1 MCAESR
7 PQTQAYT
14 NLVQMKNIDINTL
27 VRENIRNLKPYR
39 SARDDFDSGILLDAN
54 ENSFGA
60 PFADDLDLNR
70 YPMPYQEQLRDQIA
84 AFRGVNRENV
94 FVGVGSDEAIDLLFR
109 IFCRPGKDRII
120 INPPTYGMYKVS
132 ANINDVAVDEVLLT
146 ESFQLQPEK
155 VLAAVQPE
163 TKIIFICSP
172 NNPTANS
179 MSVTDIAKITEGFD
193 GIVVVDE
200 AYIDFSRQGSLANN
214 ISEFPNLVVLQTM
227 SKSFGLAGIR
237 LGIALAN
244 PEVIS
249 YMMKVKAPY
258 NVNKLTSQKAIQAF
272 ADLDHVKKNIQSVMA
287 ERERV
292 ISKLVTQSNVEKV
305 FPTDANFVLFR
316 ITDAENVYHKLA
328 EEGVI
333 VRYRGNEPHCENCL
347 RLTVG
352 TSAENDRFFAA
363 LQNIE

>member
-1 MCAESR
+1 
-7 PQTQAYT
+7 
-14 NLVQMKNIDINTL
+14 MKKTYISSL
-27 VRENIRNLKPYR
+27 VRENIRDLKPYR
-39 SARDDFDSGILLDAN
+39 SARDDFYSGILLDAN

-60 PFADDLDLNR
+60 PFADELALNR

-146 ESFQLQPEK
+146 ESFQLLPEK
-155 VLAAVQPE
+155 ILASVQPE

-179 MSVTDIAKITEGFD
+179 MSVTDIAKVLEEFD

-214 ISEFPNLVVLQTM
+214 IAEFPNLVVLQTL

-258 NVNKLTSQKAIQAF
+258 NVNKLTSQKALEGF
-272 ADLDHVKKNIQSVMA
+272 ANLDHVKKNIESIME

-292 ISKLVTQSNVEKV
+292 IGKLVSNARVEKV
-305 FPTDANFVLFR
+305 FPTDANFVMFR
-316 ITDAENVYHKLA
+316 IADAEDVYRKLA
-328 EEGVI
+328 DEGVI
-333 VRYRGNEPHCENCL
+333 IRYRGNEPHCENCL
-347 RLTVG
+347 RLTIG
-352 TSAENDRFFAA
+352 TAAENDRFFAA

>member
-1 MCAESR
+1 
-7 PQTQAYT
+7 
-14 NLVQMKNIDINTL
+14 MKKMDIHAL
-27 VRENIRNLKPYR
+27 VRENIVNLKPYR

-60 PFADDLDLNR
+60 PFADDMDLNR
-70 YPMPYQEQLRDQIA
+70 YPMPYQEELRDKIA
-84 AFRGVNRENV
+84 AFRGLKRENV

-146 ESFQLQPEK
+146 ESFQLQPERILET
-155 VLAAVQPE
+155 VTPE

-172 NNPTANS
+172 NNPTGNS
-179 MSVTDIAKITEGFD
+179 MDANDVIKVMEGFN

-214 ISEFPNLVVLQTM
+214 LKDFDNLVVLQTM

-237 LGIALAN
+237 LGKALAS
-244 PEVIS
+244 PEIIS

-258 NVNKLTSQKAIQAF
+258 NVNKLTSTIASKAF
-272 ADLDHVKKNIQSVMA
+272 SNLDNLKKNIQSILD

-292 ISKLVTQSNVEKV
+292 VGKLVTYSQVEKV
-305 FPTDANFVLFR
+305 YPTDANYVMFR
-316 ITDAENVYHKLA
+316 VPDALNVYKKIA
-328 EEGVI
+328 DEGVVI
-333 VRYRGNEPHCENCL
+333 RYRGNEPHCENCL
-347 RLTVG
+347 RLTIG
-352 TSAENDRFFAA
+352 TKIENDRFFAA
-363 LQNIE
+363 LEKVLNDK

>member
-1 MCAESR
+1 
-7 PQTQAYT
+7 
-14 NLVQMKNIDINTL
+14 MKKTDLNSL
-27 VRENIRNLKPYR
+27 VRENIKNLKPYR

-60 PFADDLDLNR
+60 PFADDLELNR
-70 YPMPYQEQLRDQIA
+70 YPMPHQEQLRDQIA
-84 AFRGVNRENV
+84 AFRGVNRDNV

-109 IFCRPGKDRII
+109 IFCEPGRDRVI

-132 ANINDVAVDEVLLT
+132 ANINDTHVDEVLLT
-146 ESFQLQPEK
+146 ENFQLQPERI
-155 VLAAVQPE
+155 LEAVKPE

-179 MSVTDIAKITEGFD
+179 MNVNDIVKVLEEFD

-214 ISEFPNLVVLQTM
+214 IDNSSNLVVLQTL

-237 LGIALAN
+237 LGIALAS
-244 PEVIS
+244 PEIIS

-258 NVNKLTSQKAIQAF
+258 NVNKLTSQKALQSF
-272 ADLDHVKKNIQSVMA
+272 SNLNYVSKNLESILE

-292 ISKLVTQSNVEKV
+292 IGKLVSYPEVERV
-305 FPTDANFVLFR
+305 FATDANFVLFR
-316 ITDAENVYHKLA
+316 IDDAENVYRKLA
-328 EEGVI
+328 KKGVI
-333 VRYRGNEPHCENCL
+333 VRYRGDEPHCENCL
-347 RLTVG
+347 RLTIG
-352 TSAENDRFFAA
+352 TAAENERFFSA
-363 LQNIE
+363 LKEIK